1 MTLALPV
8 GAVMNCA
15 DNSGAKNLYVSRGR
29 ATRLPAIQHWQAPR
43 RKRDMRRRMARLLR
57 PFLRRLTSRPRAL
70 HVTRATPLILLYTLQ
85 IIAVTRFGARLNRL
99 PAASAGDMVMATGKR
114 HRLACS
120 STELTLLPCSQSRRE
135 SRISGRRV
143 RPDGGCQ

>member
-1 MTLALPV
+1 
-8 GAVMNCA
+8 
-15 DNSGAKNLYVSRGR
+15 
-29 ATRLPAIQHWQAPR
+29 
-43 RKRDMRRRMARLLR
+43 MARLLR

-114 HRLACS
+114 HGLACS
-120 STELTLLPCSQSRRE
+120 STELTLHPCYSQEGKAGSQE
-135 SRISGRRV
+135 E
-143 RPDGGCQ
+143 GCVLTVAVSDIELTLHCSI